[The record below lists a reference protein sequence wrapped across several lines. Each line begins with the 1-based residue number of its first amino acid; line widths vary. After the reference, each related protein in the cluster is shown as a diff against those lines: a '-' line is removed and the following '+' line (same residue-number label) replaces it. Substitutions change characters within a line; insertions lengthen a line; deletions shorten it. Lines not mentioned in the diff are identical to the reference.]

1 MKNSKP
7 TFWVKRLVKHIFILA
22 VAIIICDAVF
32 VLGFPKK
39 QLPKAGERVDAVVVL
54 GAAPNSP
61 AIRNRAEL
69 GRRLYEQGL
78 AKAIILTGGVTSSK
92 DESEAK
98 NMARFLSKNT
108 STTLPLVLEE
118 HSVNTF
124 ENLENSKGLVPGV
137 STIIIVSD
145 SYHLPRAFLIAK
157 RLGYKDVYWASP
169 DSGYYRP
176 SELAWYYAREMVAIV
191 AYLPRL
197 LGF

>member
-1 MKNSKP
+1 MLLA
-7 TFWVKRLVKHIFILA
+7 KRLVKYICVFI
-22 VAIIICDAVF
+22 VAIIVCDGAF
-32 VLGFPKK
+32 VLGFPKER
-39 QLPKAGERVDAVVVL
+39 LPKVGDKVDAVVVL

-69 GRRLYEQGL
+69 GREVYEAGL
-78 AKAIILTGGVTSSK
+78 AKTIVLTGGVTSSK

-137 STIIIVSD
+137 SSIIIVSD
-145 SYHLPRAFLIAK
+145 AYHLPRAFLIAK
-157 RLGYKDVYWASP
+157 RLGYKDVYWDSP

-191 AYLPRL
+191 AYVPKF
-197 LGF
+197 LGL

>member
-1 MKNSKP
+1 M
-7 TFWVKRLVKHIFILA
+7 RLRKVFRYLVMVILTVLLA
-22 VAIIICDAVF
+22 DAFF
-32 VLGFPKK
+32 VLGFPRTS
-39 QLPKAGERVDAVVVL
+39 LPKSGHTADAIVVL

-69 GRRLYEQGL
+69 GKKLYGDGL
-78 AKAIILTGGVTSSK
+78 ARTIILTGGVTSSK

-108 STTLPLVLEE
+108 STSLPLVLEE

-137 STIIIVSD
+137 SSIIIVSD
-145 SYHLPRAFLIAK
+145 TYHLPRAFLIAK

-169 DSGYYRP
+169 DSSYYRP

-191 AYLPRL
+191 AYLPRFL
-197 LGF
+197 K